1 MPSMRGFEMK
11 VKKKNIIWLCANVAV
26 FALFVFFFRVKFVA
40 AAAVV
45 YSAASV
51 GFLTFDLCRGRTESL
66 WCAPMVPIALMVFE
80 TEVNNPIDS
89 FGAMLCVSVIIATVL
104 TITAFLICKKKFAGF
119 SVGGLRQAL
128 FLLLAALAIMGCAM
142 TLNNTFTRGAHN
154 VSAVVIETDDDLRTV
169 FYDGPHR
176 IRVTPRKGAGVDAW
190 IDLPKERCGKVKV
203 GDTVEVKAETGL
215 FGVRICSLA
224 E

>member
-1 MPSMRGFEMK
+1 MK

-45 YSAASV
+45 YSAASI

-104 TITAFLICKKKFAGF
+104 TITAFLVCKKRFAGF
-119 SVGGLRQAL
+119 SVGGLRQEL

-154 VSAVVIETDDDLRTV
+154 VSAAEKGRGSRCVDRPAQEALRQGEGRRHCRGQGGDRT
-169 FYDGPHR
+169 FRRANLLACR
-176 IRVTPRKGAGVDAW
+176 ITRREYAGAF
-190 IDLPKERCGKVKV
+190 KYQCHKRN
-203 GDTVEVKAETGL
+203 T
-215 FGVRICSLA
+215 FG
-224 E
+224 

>member
-45 YSAASV
+45 YSAASI

-176 IRVTPRKGAGVDAW
+176 IRVTPRKGAGV
-190 IDLPKERCGKVKV
+190 